1 LKFFKDF
8 AQELELFQLETDNY
22 LKQHSLNGE
31 KINNLY
37 QDAIILKEKNENEI
51 ESLNNLILRGCMLKF
66 EPNKV
71 KLLHFT

>member
-1 LKFFKDF
+1 MKFFKDF
-8 AQELELFQLETDNY
+8 AHELELFQLQTDNY

-51 ESLNNLILRGCMLKF
+51 ENLSNLILRGCMLKF
-66 EPNKV
+66 EPN
-71 KLLHFT
+71 